1 MAKLKVTFI
10 VDRANKDKN
19 VEWFVDNIDGTVTQ
33 EQAQKAL
40 QRLKRIEYLLKPNGE
55 PLYRDVKE
63 IDAEI
68 LQESAVLKVT
78 SV

>member
-10 VDRANKDKN
+10 VDRADKNKN
-19 VEWFVDNIDGTVTQ
+19 VEWIVDDIDGTVTQ
-33 EQAQKAL
+33 EQAQKSL
-40 QRLKRIEYLLKPNGE
+40 QRLKRIEYLLKPSGE

-68 LQESAVLKVT
+68 LQESAVLTVT
-78 SV
+78 SI